1 MTIQHYVL
9 FKLNDSV
16 PSDEV
21 ARGMLPFVAKLSGIP
36 GVLSATFSQ
45 NGFQRDGNFD
55 LMLQVFL
62 QDKSALETYIDHPIH
77 KRFSAQIQPFIE
89 TKVKFDRVMG

>member
-1 MTIQHYVL
+1 M
-9 FKLNDSV
+9 
-16 PSDEV
+16 
-21 ARGMLPFVAKLSGIP
+21 
-36 GVLSATFSQ
+36 
-45 NGFQRDGNFD
+45 
-55 LMLQVFL
+55 